1 METLKLFVAQPLL
14 GKSYETAKEICESV
28 KRKIKTRIYPNVE
41 IEFVGYPDPNV
52 VGTEAGN
59 KHRKD
64 DALKCLSETIQ
75 NMAEAD
81 IVYFVEDYSTSRTCR
96 CAFEIALR
104 YPIKSVIRESKDNRL
119 IITETEVLDEDR
131 ERVNTSILI
140 NDL

>member
-14 GKSYETAKEICESV
+14 GKSYEAAKEVCESA

-52 VGTEAGN
+52 VGTEAGD
-59 KHRKD
+59 KHRKE
-64 DALKCLSETIQ
+64 DALICLSEAIQ
-75 NMAEAD
+75 NMAKAD

-96 CAFEIALR
+96 CAFEVALR
-104 YPIKSVIRESKDNRL
+104 YPIKSVIRESNNNR
-119 IITETEVLDEDR
+119 IVITETEVLGEDR
-131 ERVNTSILI
+131 EKVNTILI